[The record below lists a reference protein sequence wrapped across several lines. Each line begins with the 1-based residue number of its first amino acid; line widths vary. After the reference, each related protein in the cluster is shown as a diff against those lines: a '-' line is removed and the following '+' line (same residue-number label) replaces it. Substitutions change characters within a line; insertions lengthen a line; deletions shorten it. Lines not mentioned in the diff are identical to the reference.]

1 LTVTFESDILILT
14 TEQGGL
20 YMWRVYNEFG
30 EVYTETYSRAEA
42 ERTADRV
49 NGFFKY
55 EDTAEYNPFYSDD
68 WM

>member
-1 LTVTFESDILILT
+1 MTISFKSDILNLT

-30 EVYTETYSRAEA
+30 KVYTETYSRSEA
-42 ERTADRV
+42 ERTAKQIGGSFR
-49 NGFFKY
+49 Y